1 MMENNKQTYYPPE
14 VEVCEAESEELI
26 CTSPGPY
33 NSPFPGNGED
43 W

>member
-1 MMENNKQTYYPPE
+1 MENSKQTYYPPE
-14 VEVCEAESEELI
+14 VEVSDVNSEGLI

-33 NSPFPGNGED
+33 NSPFPRNGED